1 MVCELPGRFSVEIRA
16 FVLMDNHYHLLLR
29 CRKANLSEAIRWL
42 QVTIVTDY
50 RGLRR
55 TVA

>member
-1 MVCELPGRFSVEIRA
+1 
-16 FVLMDNHYHLLLR
+16 MDNHYHLLLR